1 MMKRVL
7 TGILILALAGTAILA
22 TPPRLGRATS
32 HTMSRV
38 AVPEAARYGAANL
51 LPRARGSKASG
62 AVTIMPDIKGLLLA
76 LSVTHLQP
84 RTTYSVLIYSGSTC
98 ANSAAGTV
106 QQMLSD
112 LTTDANG
119 DATLTDTLVVQGIP
133 ENTWYLAVPVK
144 QKDQTK
150 TPGPGV
156 VCGAIHRVGVNVPL
170 VSPQEGKRYTAE
182 GNILVTR
189 HISRQGVVD
198 MAQRL
203 GTELAV
209 YADRLAP
216 RSTFTMRIYTGRCG
230 GVGPVKYRLSSL
242 RSGANGNAVAI
253 TYIPGVLSNAN
264 LAAEITDAR
273 GRVATCGNF
282 PGYGLSQPEV
292 ST

>member
-1 MMKRVL
+1 MMKRSL
-7 TGILILALAGTAILA
+7 TGVLVLALAGAAILA
-22 TPPRLGRATS
+22 APPRLGRATA
-32 HTMSRV
+32 RV
-38 AVPEAARYGAANL
+38 AVPEAARYGAASL
-51 LPRARGSKASG
+51 LPRAKGGKASG
-62 AVTIMPDIKGLLLA
+62 AVTIIPDIKGLLLA
-76 LSVTHLQP
+76 LSVSHLQP
-84 RTTYSVLIYSGSTC
+84 KTTYSVLIYSGSTC

-112 LTTDANG
+112 LTTDSNG
-119 DATLTDTLVVQGIP
+119 NATLTDTLVVQSIP
-133 ENTWYLAVPVK
+133 ENAWYLDVPVK

-156 VCGAIHRVGVNVPL
+156 VCGAIHRAGVNVPL

-182 GNILVTR
+182 GTILVTR
-189 HISRQGVVD
+189 HISRQGVVN
-198 MAQRL
+198 MSQRL

-230 GVGPVKYRLSSL
+230 VPGAVKYRLSSL
-242 RSGANGNAVAI
+242 RSGAHGNAVAI

-273 GRVATCGNF
+273 GHVATCGNF
-282 PGYGLSQPEV
+282 PGYGLSQSEV
-292 ST
+292 GT